1 MNKLHIIEYLTRSG
15 GCGLNFWRNNSFNVG
30 FNSALYIGDD
40 GWVGIGNTDPQAR
53 LDVNGLVMALNA
65 NIEEFLTT
73 NVLNSAILRYKIA
86 PL

>member
-1 MNKLHIIEYLTRSG
+1 
-15 GCGLNFWRNNSFNVG
+15 VG